1 MHGLV
6 AILRFA
12 LKPLPFRG
20 GVGGRACQQ
29 TLRQTD
35 RPHPNP
41 SPEGEG
47 LKKFVLGSLALS
59 LTSPALAQTIVT
71 SAEPEAVSLTVYRGQ
86 KYNNAPIDKN
96 WPTGYALITEI
107 RTVTIPAG
115 ESVVRFEGVAE
126 GMFPESAIVTGL
138 PKGVKEKNRDA
149 RLLSPQGLVDAYLKR
164 QVTLTRTGKAT
175 GVVRTQEAFITAGP
189 YGGVILQ
196 TAEGYE
202 ALHCTGLPERM
213 GYGGIPANLS
223 AKPTL
228 SVITNSDNA
237 VTAKLTL
244 TYMAAGFDWQANYVA
259 QVQERDAT
267 GKGKVDMFA
276 WLTLA
281 NGGNQSFIN
290 ANTMAI
296 AGEPNRVRRGAQ
308 ARPTGG
314 ALNIQCWPQ
323 QRTHQVPYRPGYKPE
338 AISLSLDSRIDLYA
352 LPTTENI
359 TVTGSRIRAAYI
371 TAPVAVV
378 VAEQE
383 DLGDLKL
390 YRIPEPVTVNAKGQ
404 KQVAMLV
411 KPGASFEHYY
421 AANVDNFGEGSRPM
435 AFMLRSENRV
445 EKGLGLPMPQGQVII
460 FEDSRYG
467 PLLTGESSL
476 IDRAVGDEIE
486 MRVGNSS
493 DVRISITRI
502 SEKSK
507 KQRWKLEVTNARNS
521 PVNIEVEIPYQ
532 LRGRPDNIQK
542 IDGMPTWK
550 TTLPANGDATLFYEV
565 KLEKS

>member
-1 MHGLV
+1 MRAASRCLDWARHERVWKVALVSLGLS
-6 AILRFA
+6 AA
-12 LKPLPFRG
+12 TP
-20 GVGGRACQQ
+20 
-29 TLRQTD
+29 T
-35 RPHPNP
+35 
-41 SPEGEG
+41 
-47 LKKFVLGSLALS
+47 
-59 LTSPALAQTIVT
+59 LAQTVIT
-71 SAEPEAVSLTVYRGQ
+71 SPEPEAVSLTVYRGQ
-86 KYNNAPIDKN
+86 KYGNAAIDPN
-96 WPTGYALITEI
+96 WPTGYALVTET

-149 RLLSPQGLVDAYLKR
+149 RLLSPLGLVDAYLKR
-164 QVTLTRTGKAT
+164 EVTITRTNKAT
-175 GVVRTQEAFITAGP
+175 GVVREYPAFITSAP
-189 YGGVILQ
+189 GGAVILQ
-196 TAEGYE
+196 TNEGYE

-213 GYGGIPANLS
+213 GFDKVPANLS

-228 SVITNSDNA
+228 SVVTQSDKPT
-237 VTAKLTL
+237 TAKLTL

-259 QVQERDAT
+259 QVQERGLD

-281 NGGNQSFIN
+281 NGGNQSFVN

-308 ARPTGG
+308 PRPTGG

-323 QRTHQVPYRPGYKPE
+323 QRTHQVPYRLGYDPNVYAPPPVPSAMTAYDE
-338 AISLSLDSRIDLYA
+338 ADA
-352 LPTTENI
+352 ENI
-359 TVTGSRIRAAYI
+359 IVTAQKRSRGEMAMAS
-371 TAPVAVV
+371 PVAVV

-411 KPGASFEHYY
+411 KPGAAFEHYY
-421 AANVDNFGEGSRPM
+421 AANVDNFSEDSQPM
-435 AFMLRSENRV
+435 AFMLRSENKM
-445 EKGLGLPMPQGQVII
+445 EKGLGLPMPQGQVMI
-460 FEDSRYG
+460 FEDSKYG
-467 PLLTGESSL
+467 PLITGESAL
-476 IDRAVGDEIE
+476 TDRAIGDEIE

-493 DVRISITRI
+493 DVRISVTRI

-507 KQRWKLEVTNARNS
+507 RQRWKVDVTNARNS
-521 PVNIEVEIPYQ
+521 PVNVEVEIPYQ
-532 LRGRPDNIQK
+532 LLGSPKSIKK
-542 IDGMPTWK
+542 IDGVPTWK
-550 TTLPANGDATLFYEV
+550 ATLPANGDATLYYEM
-565 KLEKS
+565 KLEEG